1 MSAVTL
7 LDQWKRDA
15 AAPFEGWDF
24 SYLDGRVT
32 EAEPPWDYLALA
44 RTAVSHSHDILDVAT
59 GGGEILSS
67 LGPFPGRVRATE
79 GYVPNVAVAR
89 RRLAPL
95 GIEVFQANTASG
107 LPFDDSTFD
116 LVINR
121 HGGFRPEE
129 MQRVLKPGGV
139 FLSQQ
144 VGGDN
149 LADLIADFGAR
160 PMWPD
165 NTLARIAERFRSLG
179 CTVARAQEWRGPVT
193 FADVGAIVYFLT
205 AVPWV
210 VDGFDVGRHL
220 AVLEAL
226 ERRRAAGRPLQFTY
240 SRFLIEARKA
250 ESPPGWREMT
260 GAPS

>member
-1 MSAVTL
+1 
-7 LDQWKRDA
+7 
-15 AAPFEGWDF
+15 
-24 SYLDGRVT
+24 
-32 EAEPPWDYLALA
+32 
-44 RTAVSHSHDILDVAT
+44 LDVAT
-59 GGGEILSS
+59 GGGEILST
-67 LGPFPGRVRATE
+67 LGPFPGRVRVTE

-107 LPFDDSTFD
+107 LPFADATFD

-129 MQRVLKPGGV
+129 MHRVLQPGGV

-165 NTLARIAERFRSLG
+165 NTLARIAERFRALG
-179 CTVARAQEWRGPVT
+179 CAVTRAEEWRGPVT
-193 FADVGAIVYFLT
+193 FADVGAIVYFLK

-210 VDGFDVGRHL
+210 VEGFDLTTHL
-220 AVLEAL
+220 SVLESL
-226 ERRRAAGRPLQFTY
+226 ERRRAAGRRLQFTY
-240 SRFLIEARKA
+240 TRFLIQAEKAR
-250 ESPPGWREMT
+250 
-260 GAPS
+260 

>member
-1 MSAVTL
+1 MTSAQL

-24 SYLDGRVT
+24 TYLSGRMT
-32 EAEPPWDYLALA
+32 ESEPGWDYLALA
-44 RTAVSHSHDILDVAT
+44 RAAVGRAHDILDVAT

-89 RRLAPL
+89 RRLASL

-107 LPFDDSTFD
+107 MPFDDATFD

-129 MQRVLKPGGV
+129 MHRVLQPGGV

-144 VGGDN
+144 VAGDN
-149 LADLIADFGAR
+149 LADLVAAFGAR
-160 PMWPD
+160 LVAPD
-165 NTLARIAERFRSLG
+165 NTLAHIAERFRNAG
-179 CTVARAQEWRGPVT
+179 CTIARGEEWRGTVT
-193 FADVGAIVYFLT
+193 FADVGAIVYFLK

-210 VDGFDVGRHL
+210 VQGFDVTTHL
-220 AVLEAL
+220 AMLEAL
-226 ERRRAAGRPLQFTY
+226 ERRRASGTALQFTY
-240 SRFLIEARKA
+240 TRFLIEARKA
-250 ESPPGWREMT
+250 
-260 GAPS
+260 A

>member
-1 MSAVTL
+1 MSQAAL
-7 LDQWKRDA
+7 LEQWTRDA

-24 SYLDGRVT
+24 GYLSGRVA

-44 RTAVSHSHDILDVAT
+44 RAALNRSHDVLDVAT

-67 LGPFPGRVRATE
+67 LAPFPGRVRATE
-79 GYVPNVAVAR
+79 GYAPNVAVAR

-95 GIEVFQANTASG
+95 AIEVFQANTASG
-107 LPFDDSTFD
+107 MPFEDGSFD
-116 LVINR
+116 LVLNR

-129 MQRVLKPGGV
+129 MHRVLRPGGV

-149 LADLIADFGAR
+149 LTDMIAEFGAR

-165 NTLARIAERFRSLG
+165 NTLTRIAERFRSLG
-179 CTVARAQEWRGPVT
+179 CAIARAEEWRGAVT
-193 FADVGAIVYFLT
+193 FADVGAIVYFLK

-210 VDGFDVGRHL
+210 VPGFDLETHL

-226 ERRRAAGRPLQFTY
+226 ERRRAAGEPLRFTY
-240 SRFLIEARKA
+240 TRFLIEARKG
-250 ESPPGWREMT
+250 E
-260 GAPS
+260 

>member
-1 MSAVTL
+1 MSSTAP

-24 SYLDGRVT
+24 SYLKDRVS
-32 EAEPPWDYLALA
+32 EAEPGWDYLALA
-44 RTAVSHSHDILDVAT
+44 RAAGSRSRDILDVAT
-59 GGGEILSS
+59 GGGEILST

-107 LPFDDSTFD
+107 MPFEDGAFD

-129 MQRVLKPGGV
+129 MHRMLKPGGT

-149 LADLIADFGAR
+149 LADLIADFGAQ
-160 PMWPD
+160 PKWPD
-165 NTLARIAERFRSLG
+165 NTLSRIADHFRGLG
-179 CTVARAQEWRGPVT
+179 CAVTRAEEWRGPVT

-210 VDGFDVGRHL
+210 APGFDVTTHL
-220 AVLEAL
+220 AHLEAL
-226 ERRRAAGRPLQFTY
+226 ERRRAAGEPLRFTY
-240 SRFLIEARKA
+240 TRFLIEARKA
-250 ESPPGWREMT
+250 G
-260 GAPS
+260 

>member
-1 MSAVTL
+1 MSSVAL
-7 LDQWKRDA
+7 LDQWTRDA
-15 AAPFEGWDF
+15 AAPFQGWDF
-24 SYLDGRVT
+24 SYLNGRMDQ
-32 EAEPPWDYLALA
+32 AEPGWNYLALA
-44 RTAVSHSHDILDVAT
+44 RSAVSRSHDILDVAT
-59 GGGEILSS
+59 GGGEILST
-67 LGPFPGRVRATE
+67 LGPFPGRVRAAE

-107 LPFDDSTFD
+107 MPFDDASFD

-129 MQRVLKPGGV
+129 MHRVLKPGGV

-149 LADLIADFGAR
+149 LADLAADFGA
-160 PMWPD
+160 PQTAPD
-165 NTLARIAERFRSLG
+165 NTLGRVTERFRSLG
-179 CTVARAQEWRGPVT
+179 CTITRADDWRGAVT
-193 FADVGAIVYFLT
+193 FADVGAIVYFLK

-210 VDGFDVGRHL
+210 VQGFDVATHL

-226 ERRRAAGRPLQFTY
+226 ERRRAAGAPLQFTY
-240 SRFLIEARKA
+240 TRFLIEARKA
-250 ESPPGWREMT
+250 G
-260 GAPS
+260 